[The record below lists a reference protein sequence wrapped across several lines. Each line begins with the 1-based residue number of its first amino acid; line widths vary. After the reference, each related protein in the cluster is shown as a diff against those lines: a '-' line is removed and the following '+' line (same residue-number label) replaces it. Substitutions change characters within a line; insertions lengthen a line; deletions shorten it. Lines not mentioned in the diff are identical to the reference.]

1 MTRTYQHGRIHH
13 FNFWGKVMKHAK
25 QWLAAGLA
33 LGMTSLNASM
43 PAQAEFFVQGVD
55 VLDTDQ
61 NVIWMRDANLLNTL
75 EGTTT
80 GSYNTLIA
88 AIISTNKGTV
98 ADTPDYFD
106 GGSKKHTLTAADFKA
121 GGFADYWGA
130 IAFVK
135 YLNFIRYGGSNK
147 WTLPEVGRDASLG
160 YSQTGDAYGA
170 LFYNELGGIAT
181 GPMPSGP
188 FLNVQTAVD
197 DSGDYSAYWFAS
209 TYAPNA
215 NYAWNFCS
223 SNGFQWFS
231 RKDFMMYVWP
241 ARPGKTEPA
250 LD

>member
-1 MTRTYQHGRIHH
+1 
-13 FNFWGKVMKHAK
+13 MKNAK

-33 LGMTSLNASM
+33 FCMTALTGSI
-43 PAQAEFFVQGVD
+43 PAHSEFFVRGVA

-61 NVIWMRDANLLNTL
+61 NVYWTLDANLLNTL

-80 GSYNTLIA
+80 ASYNALVTTIIA
-88 AIISTNKGTV
+88 ANGGSV
-98 ADTPDYFD
+98 ADSPDYFD
-106 GGSKKHTLTAADFKA
+106 KGSKKHTLTAADFQP
-121 GGFADYWGA
+121 GGLADYWGA
-130 IAFVK
+130 LAFVK
-135 YLNFIRYGGSNK
+135 YLNSIYYGGSGK
-147 WTLPEVGRDASLG
+147 WTLPEVGNDTSLG

-188 FLNVQTAVD
+188 FLHVQTAVD
-197 DSGDYSAYWFAS
+197 DSGDYSAYWFVS

-231 RKDFMMYVWP
+231 RKDFMTYVWP
-241 ARPGKTEPA
+241 ARPGPNQTG
-250 LD
+250 LN